1 MSTLKR
7 LFKKFLGFEDEE
19 LEDDDLTEEYAEEL
33 KIPENDYVRHEKRIY
48 RSDEITLYP
57 KSFSDACVIVEH
69 LEAGNIVTIDLSNTD
84 IETSKRITDFV
95 LGAIYA
101 LNGDVEKISRKVFR
115 FWLN

>member
-1 MSTLKR
+1 MTALKR
-7 LFKKFLGFEDEE
+7 LFKKFLGFEDAE
-19 LEDDDLTEEYAEEL
+19 LEDDDLKEEYAEEL
-33 KIPENDYVRHEKRIY
+33 NFTENNYIKQNRTMY
-48 RSDEITLYP
+48 RNDEITLYP

-69 LEAGNIVTIDLSNTD
+69 LENGNIVTIDLSNTD